1 MDQFARRRQGSF
13 RTLYRTI
20 VELCRTPLTE
30 GVATTNADHYVK
42 RYPSA
47 EFALALML
55 HFVLGLQ
62 SLRQL
67 AIHLAEDSRLT
78 RLIGMRGI
86 SSSHLP
92 KLLHKRPAQ
101 LWTPLI
107 EALMSRL
114 RPGDAPPGVWAID
127 ATFLTVGAKLLSRV
141 TGRKLDP
148 ENAGAKLSAVVN
160 LSDKR
165 LAQFHISLGSGHDAE
180 HTEQLLPETWE
191 IAELTFV
198 FDRGYRK
205 YAFYRDLIRRGAH
218 FVTRQSAND
227 HFEPQQAVALD
238 PAHPEIVSDQIGLL
252 GGTTRPAHTRMRLRR
267 IVTRC
272 ERGEMVFL
280 TTHLDLSAA
289 EVCAL
294 YQQRWIIE
302 IFFRWLKS
310 NVNLK
315 RPLGYG
321 PEAAMHTIFA
331 ALAAYCLAL
340 LLADW
345 ELSPTTSR
353 PVPRIARSMQT
364 IRARLYEQAR
374 TDELQA
380 LRFL

>member
-1 MDQFARRRQGSF
+1 MDQFARSRQGSF

-20 VELCRTPLTE
+20 VDLCRMPLAD
-30 GVATTNADHYVK
+30 GVASTNADHYVK

-47 EFALALML
+47 DFALALML

-92 KLLHKRPAQ
+92 KLLHDRPAQ
-101 LWTPLI
+101 LWAPLI
-107 EALMSRL
+107 EALMTRL
-114 RPGDAPPGVWAID
+114 RPGDAPKGVWAID
-127 ATFLTVGAKLLSRV
+127 ATFLALGAKLLSRV
-141 TGRKLDP
+141 TERKLEP

-165 LAQFHISLGSGHDAE
+165 LEQLHISLGSGHDAQ
-180 HTEQLLPETWE
+180 HTEQLLPKDWDV
-191 IAELTFV
+191 AGLTFV

-205 YAFYRDLIRRGAH
+205 YAFYRDLIRRGAD

-227 HFEPQQAVALD
+227 HFEPQRAVALD
-238 PAHPEIVSDQIGLL
+238 PSHPEIVSDQIGLL
-252 GGTTRPAHTRMRLRR
+252 GGTTLSASKRIWMRR

-280 TTHLDLSAA
+280 TTHFELSAA

-294 YQQRWIIE
+294 YKQRWIIE

-321 PEAAMHTIFA
+321 AEAAMHTIFA

-353 PVPRIARSMQT
+353 PVPRIARSMYT
-364 IRARLYEQAR
+364 IRARLYEQANSG
-374 TDELQA
+374 ELDA
-380 LRFL
+380 FGFL